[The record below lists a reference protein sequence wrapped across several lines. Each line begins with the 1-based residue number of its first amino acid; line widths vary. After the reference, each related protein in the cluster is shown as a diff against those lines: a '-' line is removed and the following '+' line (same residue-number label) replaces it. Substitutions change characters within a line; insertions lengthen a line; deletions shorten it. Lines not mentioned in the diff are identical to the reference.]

1 MSEKLDPVQTARAIF
16 EGKKKA
22 TEQEVSEDLRKALKG
37 AVKEGLDEFDFEGKT
52 YKVSEFNEEELKL
65 ATGGEGVPA
74 ADVKPANTAK
84 KAKDPKPE
92 ASSASA
98 KEESVKLDVDDIE
111 IVAEGS
117 SDDSDM
123 TALFSGE
130 ELSEEF
136 KTKATTIFE
145 AAVSARV
152 RDIASALEE
161 SANAQVDEITEAH
174 KAELTESLDDYLN
187 YVVSEWVSDNELA
200 IERGL
205 KTEIT
210 ESFMGGLKTLFESHF
225 IDMPEDKYDLV
236 AELESKVEALE
247 GSINEEMQKNIELSS
262 NLSESKAE
270 DILADMSE
278 GLVATQVEKFKKLA
292 EGIEYDTLD
301 QYSEKLSVLRESY
314 FGQAKSSMNVISE
327 DEVEIEDI
335 TKDTIADPHMNRYS
349 QYLSKEGKHNNY

>member
-16 EGKKKA
+16 EGKKND
-22 TEQEVSEDLRKALKG
+22 TEQEVSEDLRKALKD
-37 AVKEGLDEFDFEGKT
+37 AVKEGLDEFDFDGKT
-52 YKVSEFNEEELKL
+52 YKVSEFNEEDVEG
-65 ATGGEGVPA
+65 TGGDTVPA
-74 ADVKPANTAK
+74 ADAGEEKKPK

-92 ASSASA
+92 ASDASA
-98 KEESVKLDVDDIE
+98 KAESVELDVDDIE
-111 IVAEGS
+111 IVSES

-123 TALFSGE
+123 SALFSGE

-200 IERGL
+200 VERGL

-292 EGIEYDTLD
+292 EGIEYDTLE